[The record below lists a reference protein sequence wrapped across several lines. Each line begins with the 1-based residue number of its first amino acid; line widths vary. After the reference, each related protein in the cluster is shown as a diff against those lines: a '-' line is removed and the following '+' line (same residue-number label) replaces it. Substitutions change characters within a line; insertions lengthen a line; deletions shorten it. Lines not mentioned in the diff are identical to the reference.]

1 MMGQFY
7 GPVLLHWMAGRVA
20 CAKAERTQIPLS
32 GRTGGTGFTGSRCP
46 KGADTRWTRSSA

>member
-7 GPVLLHWMAGRVA
+7 GPVLLHWMVGRVA